1 MIDRLTFISNKI
13 VSTAQARLLCEG
25 WRMKG
30 EKIVFTNG
38 CFDIL
43 HHGHVYYLAEAAQ
56 LGNRLIVGLNSDVS
70 VRGLNKSPERPINS
84 QDSRSFV
91 LASLGMVDLVVIFD
105 EQTPLELI
113 ENLVPD
119 VLVKGGDYDESQEDS
134 TDASYI
140 VGSNIVK
147 QNGGS
152 VRTVPLKEGFSTT
165 NIITKLRD

>member
-1 MIDRLTFISNKI
+1 MSDRLTFISNKI
-13 VSTAQARLLCEG
+13 VTLQQALFLCEG

-56 LGNRLIVGLNSDVS
+56 FGNRLIVGLNSDGS
-70 VRGLNKSPERPINS
+70 VRGLNKSPERPVNS

-91 LASLGMVDLVVIFD
+91 LAGLGMVDLVVIFD

-113 ENLVPD
+113 ENLIPD
-119 VLVKGGDYDESQEDS
+119 VLVKGGDYDESQEDEN
-134 TDASYI
+134 APPYI
-140 VGSNIVK
+140 VGSKIVK
-147 QNGGS
+147 HNGGC
-152 VRTVPLKEGFSTT
+152 VKTIPLKEGFSTT
-165 NIITKLRD
+165 KIITKLRD

>member
-1 MIDRLTFISNKI
+1 MIDRLTFITNKI
-13 VSTAQARLLCEG
+13 VSIEQAKLQCEG

-30 EKIVFTNG
+30 EKLVFTNG

-43 HHGHVYYLAEAAQ
+43 HHGHVFYLAEAAH
-56 LGNRLIVGLNSDVS
+56 LGNRLIVGLNSDGS
-70 VRGLNKSPERPINS
+70 VRGLNKSPERPINT

-105 EQTPLELI
+105 EQTPRELI

-119 VLVKGGDYDESQEDS
+119 VLVKGGDYDASQEDENNP
-134 TDASYI
+134 SYI
-140 VGSNIVK
+140 VGSKIVK

-152 VRTVPLKEGFSTT
+152 VRTIPLKEGFSTT
-165 NIITKLRD
+165 NIISKLRD